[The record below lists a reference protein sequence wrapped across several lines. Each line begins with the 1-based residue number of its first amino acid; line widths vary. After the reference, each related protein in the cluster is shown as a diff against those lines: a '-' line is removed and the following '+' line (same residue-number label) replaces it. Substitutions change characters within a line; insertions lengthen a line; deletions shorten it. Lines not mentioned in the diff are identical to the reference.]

1 MLIKISRLSFP
12 AIPFGQ
18 GLLPWQACFY
28 QWLYHAA
35 FHERGECASRAGSFL
50 HDSFEKIV
58 KDHVKLRVL
67 TDPFTGYEG
76 YIVRIDRDR
85 QLVFEF
91 GGYAVAIR
99 GVHNEDF
106 EVVE

>member
-1 MLIKISRLSFP
+1 MTASISDS
-12 AIPFGQ
+12 IMQPFMNVVSAHPEQ
-18 GLLPWQACFY
+18 VT
-28 QWLYHAA
+28 
-35 FHERGECASRAGSFL
+35 FL
-50 HDSFEKIV
+50 HDSFEKFA
-58 KDHVKLRVL
+58 KDHVKLRVV
-67 TDPFTGYEG
+67 TGPFAGYEG